1 MLLLQQNNIMYDI
14 TNKLTDMNEQKKTS
28 LHGQTVIAYNQIIK
42 ILHDNYK
49 GSVKK
54 PADTFETLKN
64 NG

>member
-1 MLLLQQNNIMYDI
+1 MYDI